1 MDKDAYEIFKSLGH
15 RFHIGETYYIFWDKP
30 HLHDG
35 KIASF
40 AVGKD
45 ILQNIIVT
53 FMSKRYSVQL
63 KFAHMHDPVPV
74 ENVVASEEEALKRI
88 KDYLSKLEP

>member
-1 MDKDAYEIFKSLGH
+1 MNKKTNEILESLGYD
-15 RFHIGETYYIFWDKP
+15 FKIGKTYYIFWEKS
-30 HLHDG
+30 HLDDD

-45 ILQNIIVT
+45 ILQKIVVT
-53 FMSKRYSVQL
+53 FTSKRYSVQL